1 MLLKNKKIDDESH
14 TVKSGYE
21 IEDSVPFRIIVTITV
36 LIGIASTALVAEDG
50 PMLSIITMILTVVGS
65 YVSYARRNAKNW
77 WIKLT
82 LSLVMLITFVDFMRN
97 VMLNPYD
104 ARLPLATLLIWLQ
117 VLHSFDLPR
126 RKDMNYSLLVALIL
140 ICITATISRDIV
152 FGVFLLAFIVFALIS
167 LLYNNLS
174 QHNVYKLEI
183 KKRTMFKIALPTI
196 SVTIIGMLVAFVLMP
211 RYQTMKIKTLP
222 ISVKLPEIPNF
233 AGEVKNQ
240 NTKEV
245 KQEEVNGKKVVSIKR
260 NFNKDSYYGFS
271 TELDLNFRGEL
282 SDEIVMKVRSS
293 EATYWRG
300 MAFDTYDGKTWK
312 MTEPYTLRK
321 IWANSP
327 PMYVKMSNQIRKGII
342 RTHELTQTFYI
353 EKEQSNL
360 VFSAPY
366 ADEVYFPSNY
376 LSVDKYGSL
385 RSPVELAEG
394 LTYSVVSRVP
404 DFNLKMLN
412 TTYPKKIYDS
422 AKASDNY
429 LQLPVI
435 SDRVKKLAKEI
446 TKNAKN
452 DYERMNLLNQ
462 HLKANY
468 PYDLKIP
475 EFPENV
481 DTVDYFLFEQKRGYC
496 EHFASSLAVMA
507 RSLGI
512 PVRLATGFVP
522 GKYNP
527 ITGYYEVKSADAH
540 AWVEAYFPFQGWFPF
555 DPTPGYD
562 QSFLKRDEN
571 DVFIF
576 SSYLKD
582 LTNFIKGLIPQSVAE
597 FFENSIK
604 YVINTVVSIF
614 GTLMKFFLSLNWLS
628 FVGIVVV
635 SIFSVFVGVGV
646 KYLFQ
651 ESRNKKSKEKILIER
666 YKDKEKIEI
675 IKMQESL
682 VLKLISMGYKY
693 SEGSTF
699 KEYIEEIKNKN
710 TNLGDDSDQLVN
722 KIYDLRYGKNKV
734 SQNDIKQIKQLVDS
748 FILRLKE
755 KVISK

>member
-21 IEDSVPFRIIVTITV
+21 IEDSIAFRIIVTITV

-50 PMLSIITMILTVVGS
+50 PMLSIITMILTVIGS
-65 YVSYARRNAKNW
+65 YVSYIRRNAKNW

-140 ICITATISRDIV
+140 ICITATISRDII

-196 SVTIIGMLVAFVLMP
+196 SVTIIGMIVAFVLMP

-222 ISVKLPEIPNF
+222 ISVKLPEMPNF
-233 AGEVKNQ
+233 SGEVKNQ

-312 MTEPYTLRK
+312 MTEPFALRK
-321 IWANSP
+321 VWANSP
-327 PMYVKMSNQIRKGII
+327 PMYVKMSNQVRKGII

-385 RSPVELAEG
+385 RSPVELVEG

-404 DFNLKMLN
+404 DFNLKML
-412 TTYPKKIYDS
+412 TATYPKKVYDS
-422 AKASDNY
+422 AKAPDNY
-429 LQLPVI
+429 LQLPLI

-452 DYERMNLLNQ
+452 DYERMNLLNR
-462 HLKANY
+462 HLKENY

-582 LTNFIKGLIPQSVAE
+582 LTNFIKSLIPQSVAE

-604 YVINTVVSIF
+604 YVINTVVSVF
-614 GTLMKFFLSLNWLS
+614 GTLMKFFLSLNWLG
-628 FVGIVVV
+628 FVAIVVV

-651 ESRNKKSKEKILIER
+651 ESRNKKSKEKSLIER

-682 VLKLISMGYKY
+682 VLKLISMGYQY
-693 SEGSTF
+693 SEGATF
-699 KEYIEEIKNKN
+699 KEYIEEIKN
-710 TNLGDDSDQLVN
+710 TNNDLSDQSNQLVN
-722 KIYDLRYGKNKV
+722 RIYDLRYGKDKI
-734 SQNDIKQIKQLVDS
+734 SQNDIKQVKQLTDN
-748 FILRLKE
+748 FILKLKE
-755 KVISK
+755 KVASK